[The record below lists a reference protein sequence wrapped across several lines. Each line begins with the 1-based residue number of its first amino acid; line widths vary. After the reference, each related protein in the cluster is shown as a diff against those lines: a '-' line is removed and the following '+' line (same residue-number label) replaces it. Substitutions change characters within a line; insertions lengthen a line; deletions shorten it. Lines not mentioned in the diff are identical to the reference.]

1 MRYCKVS
8 RYKDTVVPDPKNPAA
23 KVTRRELVPV
33 KRHLTWDEAKAA
45 CHSDRSLEIGTDC
58 APPVDEFQE
67 VAAAIL

>member
-8 RYKDTVVPDPKNPAA
+8 SYQNTVVPDPKNPAA

-45 CHSDRSLEIGTDC
+45 CHSDRSLEIGPDT
-58 APPVDEFQE
+58 APPVEEFQE
-67 VAAAIL
+67 VAPAIL

>member
-1 MRYCKVS
+1 MKYCKVS
-8 RYKDTVVPDPKNPAA
+8 RYQYVEEPDPKNPAA

-33 KRHLTWDEAKAA
+33 KRYLTWDEAKAA
-45 CHSDRSLEIGTDC
+45 CHSDRSLEIGPDC